1 MGRFSSCETVDAAT
15 AIRFARA
22 GLWLIPIYGVLL
34 ALSTLT
40 HQPDYETDF
49 QGYAEYITTDRFLAS
64 HLGASIAGAALGLLG
79 VVAALAF
86 LVRGPAVTAAILGTA
101 FTIIGNVL
109 VTALFG
115 VAAFAQPAIG
125 RAFLEGASGVPELND
140 DVYGTPLF
148 ATAAI
153 GLVFFVAGGILLGV
167 AIARIGR
174 PLRWVGI
181 GFGASLRPLRPR
193 ILGARYRPADRG
205 RSASSCG
212 PRAGAPPA
220 AIYAAHRRDDR
231 LSPIL
236 PRECLA
242 SSTRGA
248 RPGRMRRPRLATPD
262 QSPTQIRASVPS

>member
-181 GFGASLRPLRPR
+181 GFGASLVLFVLGFLALDIAQPIGGALLALVGLVLALR
-193 ILGARYRPADRG
+193 
-205 RSASSCG
+205 
-212 PRAGAPPA
+212 
-220 AIYAAHRRDDR
+220 
-231 LSPIL
+231 L
-236 PRECLA
+236 PRY
-242 SSTRGA
+242 
-248 RPGRMRRPRLATPD
+248 TP
-262 QSPTQIRASVPS
+262 PTEGTTA